1 MRVAKTVTSVCE
13 HCGNEYQKAR
23 TTAKYC
29 SDTCRVKAHRKA
41 KEAKIE
47 PLFDVAANAIYELG
61 KHTEG
66 EFSFEAIM
74 FLKTIEKMASYQD
87 ISSKSSWWRCS
98 KCWQAV
104 QKELPKDGD
113 CSCGKTQ
120 NASWR
125 LQKTI
130 I

>member
-1 MRVAKTVTSVCE
+1 MRARYRKAICE
-13 HCGNEYQKAR
+13 HCGSDYQAAR
-23 TTAKYC
+23 ATSKYC
-29 SDTCRVKAHRKA
+29 SDACRVKAHRKA

-47 PLFDVAANAIYELG
+47 PLFDIAANALYELG

-74 FLKTIEKMASYQD
+74 FIKALEKIASYQD
-87 ISSKSSWWRCS
+87 ISNKSSWWRCG

-120 NASWR
+120 DARWQ
-125 LQKTI
+125 LQKKMI
-130 I
+130 